1 MNAPLRCG
9 SLLRLRCPCRSVLRR
24 RVERLPQC
32 ALEAL
37 LHAGFVLNFDRLG
50 RRRCGSLHD
59 PTAYGYF
66 DVGNNRILSPFDR
79 LGLRGGLPDGHRNHA
94 RPCGYCPAKRHPER
108 TLRSA
113 PRNKPR
119 FPPGAHAQR
128 VWSDYR
134 SAAPSTVPGEFQSG
148 RAYGRIGGISPKG
161 RLVPAPCKAI
171 CRLFGRSAALP
182 EPSR

>member
-1 MNAPLRCG
+1 VHNSAVHGRIWPWHCPVDRGQFQRLSLMNAPLRCG

-37 LHAGFVLNFDRLG
+37 LHAGFVLKFDRLG

-66 DVGNNRILSPFDR
+66 DVGINRILSPFDR

-119 FPPGAHAQR
+119 FPPGAAMQAD
-128 VWSDYR
+128 WSAVNQASHSRDG
-134 SAAPSTVPGEFQSG
+134 GEG
-148 RAYGRIGGISPKG
+148 LRPVI
-161 RLVPAPCKAI
+161 LNPAVEGL
-171 CRLFGRSAALP
+171 R
-182 EPSR
+182 